1 MLRSLKILFLIHL
14 FFLPLTCLAGSPG
27 PTRQELL
34 QRRDSIMRSR
44 LSNLDAQDVTIHL
57 ALCYKESFPILT
69 ISYKNNTDKDIYF
82 LSYYTS
88 VQNYPG
94 FRLESALTTFRD
106 ARGFLRD
113 SLIFAYENPDN
124 QTIERVRNSYC
135 DERFLITFSPAG
147 FISSNQCLLN
157 VRNIKTL
164 SSEIETEGDF
174 YSGINYDLN
183 AVYDYIRANN
193 GTVWDKHSIG
203 SSGWGYKK
211 TSITV
216 NDILENKQYFIF
228 LAKNGQI
235 SEEIDL
241 SGFKILR
248 GSYFF
253 SISPGNVPDSI
264 VTDFKKGFPVYTK
277 LPEKINGYY
286 LYSGP
291 IRHNSIEVIF

>member
-1 MLRSLKILFLIHL
+1 M
-14 FFLPLTCLAGSPG
+14 
-27 PTRQELL
+27 
-34 QRRDSIMRSR
+34 
-44 LSNLDAQDVTIHL
+44 DAQDVTIHL
-57 ALCYKESFPILT
+57 ALCYKESLPILT

-94 FRLESALTTFRD
+94 FRLESALATFRD

-113 SLIFAYENPDN
+113 S
-124 QTIERVRNSYC
+124 
-135 DERFLITFSPAG
+135 
-147 FISSNQCLLN
+147 
-157 VRNIKTL
+157 
-164 SSEIETEGDF
+164 
-174 YSGINYDLN
+174 
-183 AVYDYIRANN
+183 
-193 GTVWDKHSIG
+193 
-203 SSGWGYKK
+203 
-211 TSITV
+211 
-216 NDILENKQYFIF
+216 LENKQYFIF

-248 GSYFF
+248 GSYIFN
-253 SISPGNVPDSI
+253 ISPEKVPDSI

-291 IRHNSIEVIF
+291 IRHNSIQVIF